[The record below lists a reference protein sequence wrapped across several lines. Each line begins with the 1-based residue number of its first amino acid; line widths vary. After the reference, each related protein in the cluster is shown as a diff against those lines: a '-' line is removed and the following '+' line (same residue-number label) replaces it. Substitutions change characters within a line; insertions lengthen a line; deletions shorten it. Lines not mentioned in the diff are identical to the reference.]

1 MNMVRLFL
9 KNRRRDLLSIPGQ
22 SGPWRRDG
30 ALRRETGLVRDT
42 LKVQYPPD
50 LLIAMTLIV
59 GLNVIDAFFT
69 MIILEQ
75 GGKEGNPF
83 VQLAIDAWGDRFW
96 IWKFVMVSSNIVLLC
111 LCSHMK
117 YVKAMIFGVCCL
129 YAAVVMYQLVLLNL
143 SWY

>member
-50 LLIAMTLIV
+50 LLIGMTCAYIGRWVDATAMRFVDLLFSFPIFVLALMLMLIQIGRAHV
-59 GLNVIDAFFT
+59 
-69 MIILEQ
+69 
-75 GGKEGNPF
+75 
-83 VQLAIDAWGDRFW
+83 
-96 IWKFVMVSSNIVLLC
+96 
-111 LCSHMK
+111 
-117 YVKAMIFGVCCL
+117 
-129 YAAVVMYQLVLLNL
+129 
-143 SWY
+143 